1 MDRARRA
8 GANDQHL
15 GLRDKRVVTIGGGT
29 GPFALLSALKRHPCL
44 ITAIVTMSDSGGS
57 SRRLMDEFGQLPF
70 GDLRQ
75 ALVALSRKGVLW
87 RDVFTH
93 RFHKE
98 QRRTEQARAG
108 MELAEHACVSG
119 HSLGNLIISALERI
133 NEGSLLHAITD
144 AQELLDTAGNVFPVT
159 LAHTTLCAELMDGTI
174 ICGETELDTRGLH
187 QREALPAVRR
197 VFLREEAPPCKE
209 TLRAIRR
216 ADVIILGPG
225 DLYTSI
231 LPNLLVDGV
240 AEAIRS
246 SEARTIYVCNL
257 MTKHG
262 ETDGF
267 RASTFVREVQRYLG
281 GGVDRVVLH
290 DGSFPGHLL
299 GRYTEQQQCPVE
311 ADVEE
316 VRRLAADVVVDRLL
330 AVHAGHLVRHDAERL
345 LRAIFA
351 PADMELPQSV
361 ISGAGD
367 TVAAVEVE

>member
-1 MDRARRA
+1 M
-8 GANDQHL
+8 
-15 GLRDKRVVTIGGGT
+15 
-29 GPFALLSALKRHPCL
+29 
-44 ITAIVTMSDSGGS
+44 
-57 SRRLMDEFGQLPF
+57 
-70 GDLRQ
+70 
-75 ALVALSRKGVLW
+75 
-87 RDVFTH
+87 
-93 RFHKE
+93 
-98 QRRTEQARAG
+98 
-108 MELAEHACVSG
+108 SG

-159 LAHTTLCAELMDGTI
+159 LTHTTLCAELMDGTI
-174 ICGETELDTRGLH
+174 ICGETELDTRGLS
-187 QREALPAVRR
+187 QREPLSAVRR
-197 VFLREEAPPCKE
+197 VFLREETAPCKE
-209 TLRAIRR
+209 TIRAIRR

-246 SEARTIYVCNL
+246 SEARLIYVCNL

-267 RASTFVREVQRYLG
+267 RASTFVREIQRYLG

-290 DGSFPGHLL
+290 DGSFPSHLL
-299 GRYTEQQQCPVE
+299 GRYTEQRQCPVE
-311 ADVEE
+311 ADVGE
-316 VRRLAADVVVDRLL
+316 VQRLAADVVVDRLL

-351 PADMELPQSV
+351 PADMEVPQSV
-361 ISGAGD
+361 MSGAWD
-367 TVAAVEVE
+367 TVDAVETVELE